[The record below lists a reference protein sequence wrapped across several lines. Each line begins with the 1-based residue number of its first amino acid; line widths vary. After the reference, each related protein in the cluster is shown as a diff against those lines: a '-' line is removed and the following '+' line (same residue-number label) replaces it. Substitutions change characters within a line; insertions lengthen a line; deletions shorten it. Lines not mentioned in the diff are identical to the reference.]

1 MTTSIET
8 EVVRYLDHLT
18 VERGLSEHTIAAY
31 RRDLARYTRFLASR
45 DVVDPAKVDEA
56 LVRSFLASLS
66 ASTHGDERPYRATSV
81 ARALSS
87 VRSFHR
93 FLVREGVTNRDPAV
107 GVAQPKLPRSL
118 PHPLTV
124 DEVDRLLAAPDPS
137 TPAGRRDRAI
147 LELLYGSGLRI
158 SELTGL
164 DVDDVDLQE
173 GSVRVLGKGGKE
185 RDVPVGRYGRDAVQ
199 AYLTTARP
207 AFVSGRARGALFLN
221 QRGGRLSRQSCDRMV
236 RAAARAAGIDR
247 HVSLHTLRHSFA
259 THLLEGGADVR
270 VVQELLGHA
279 SVATTQIY
287 TLVTREHLREV
298 YHVAPSGAAATRGGR
313 RSLDRRDRSRSGGTR
328 WMSPP
333 PLRCGRRSRTNGR
346 TFARRSPPS
355 GPTRTPTR

>member
-1 MTTSIET
+1 MPTAIET
-8 EVVRYLDHLT
+8 QVSRYLDHLT

-31 RRDLARYTRFLASR
+31 RRDLHRYVRFLASR
-45 DVVDPAKVDEA
+45 EIVEPADVDES
-56 LVRSFLASLS
+56 LVRSFLASIS
-66 ASTHGDERPYRATSV
+66 ASTYGEDELPYRATSV
-81 ARALSS
+81 ARTLSS

-93 FLVREGVTNRDPAV
+93 SMVRDGVTDRDPAV

-124 DEVDRLLAAPDPS
+124 GEIGRLLAAPDAS
-137 TPAGRRDRAI
+137 TTAGCRDRAI
-147 LELLYGSGLRI
+147 LELLYGSGLRV

-164 DVDDVDLQE
+164 AVDDVDLEE

-185 RDVPVGRYGRDAVQ
+185 REVPLGRFGRDAIE

-207 AFVSGRARGALFLN
+207 TFVTGRDRGALFLN

-236 RAAARAAGIDR
+236 RAAARAAAIDR

-298 YHVAPSGAAATRGGR
+298 YYTSHPRARRAPSESEAHPQMSGTDRGE
-313 RSLDRRDRSRSGGTR
+313 DHD
-328 WMSPP
+328 
-333 PLRCGRRSRTNGR
+333 
-346 TFARRSPPS
+346 A
-355 GPTRTPTR
+355 